1 MEIQAT
7 SGRNSRA
14 VVLTAG
20 AILLSAVAAAL
31 LIPSSGSARAQA
43 PPVNSGQ
50 PRILGTPIE
59 GRRLTATTGSWSSP
73 TPMTFSYRWVRCDA
87 ATAGGPEG
95 VNCTPIAGATG
106 RTYLLR
112 SADVGRRLRVRVTAT
127 NADGSTTRSSNG
139 SGVVQS
145 AAAAGR
151 PRNTAP
157 PTIAGAPVENQ
168 TLTANNGSWSGA
180 QPMTFAYQWR
190 RCDRSGGSC
199 ANISGATARTYVVKN
214 VDVGATLR
222 TRVTARNGR
231 GATSATS
238 APTSVVT
245 RAEAPAGAAI
255 SVNDVSLPNRLLVD
269 RVQFVPQPLRRRQ
282 TYTARFHVSDSRN
295 HSVAGAL
302 VFVVAL
308 PFGTTSTP
316 PEAATGPDGWVTFRM
331 RPTVQIRFDRRG
343 AIQMFVRARKPGER
357 LIGGVSTRRL
367 VNLGI
372 R

>member
-7 SGRNSRA
+7 TGRNSRI
-14 VVLTAG
+14 AG
-20 AILLSAVAAAL
+20 LLGAALLLGGLVTAL
-31 LIPSSGSARAQA
+31 LIPSSGSARVQA

-73 TPMTFSYRWVRCDA
+73 TPMTFSYRWVRCD
-87 ATAGGPEG
+87 TTGGGPEG
-95 VNCTPIAGATG
+95 VNCTPISGATG

-112 SADVGRRLRVRVTAT
+112 SADVGRRHRVRVTAT
-127 NADGSTTRSSNG
+127 NSDGSTTRSSNA
-139 SGVVQS
+139 SAVVQS

-151 PRNTAP
+151 ARNTAP
-157 PTIAGAPVENQ
+157 PTISGSPVENQ
-168 TLTANNGSWSGA
+168 TLTANNGSWTGA
-180 QPMTFAYQWR
+180 QPMTFTYQWR

-199 ANISGATARTYVVKN
+199 SAISGATAKTYILKT
-214 VDVGATLR
+214 VDIGTTLR
-222 TRVTARNGR
+222 VRVTARNSR

-238 APTSVVT
+238 APTGVVT
-245 RAEAPAGAAI
+245 RAEAPSGAVI
-255 SVNDVSLPNRLLVD
+255 SINDVSLPNRLLVD
-269 RVQFVPQPLRRRQ
+269 RVQFLPQPLRSRR
-282 TYTARFHVSDSRN
+282 TFTARFHVSDSRN
-295 HSVAGAL
+295 HSVQGAL

-331 RPTVQIRFDRRG
+331 RPTIRVRFDRIG
-343 AIQMFVRARKPGER
+343 AIQMFVRARKSGDR